1 MSVKIKNISISGIR
15 GIKEELT
22 LPLSEKSILIYGDNG
37 TGKSSISDALEWYFT
52 ERVNHLASQ
61 EIDLKDALRNSSV
74 SNDVQSRI
82 QIDFSNVK
90 YNSEKKLFQKKEKLV
105 AEDSNSTEDF
115 INYIDRTSRENLILR
130 YQYLTDFI
138 DKTKGDKLKSLSD
151 IIGFSEVNKTKEVL
165 KKAFS
170 SIKSEIKSQNFENQ
184 INTQKE
190 TLKAKIGAVVS
201 VEKNLYN
208 EINRIIKPF
217 KLGEEVHSLEDID
230 KVLLKLKS
238 PSTNPLLTEL
248 KFLENNKSVLNTL
261 KNETEYISKEYSK
274 YYVEFNKMADD
285 VESIMQ
291 IFTKEILDAGKAVIH
306 KKFHKENTCPLC
318 LQAKDLTALLTE
330 IDKRLAIIEE
340 SAKKKA
346 SFDLAQQTVFKISEE
361 RIRIIDNLKRDA
373 LINDPSNASLKL
385 SIELLLSKF
394 SIYQQLGK
402 EKVTSGNKLKIA
414 DDIKL
419 LEQDFS
425 VIATLEKRI
434 VAVNKKLE
442 ADNKTT
448 IYSNISSAKEAFLRI
463 KKFESDKLV
472 LDRQRDSLQLIY
484 EEFVKK
490 QKESLEN
497 FITQFSGTINEYYQ
511 YMNPAEQFEE
521 IKIVTKGEEDDLSGI
536 SIEYKYK
543 GEWVSPPQKY
553 FSESHLNCFG
563 IAFFLASVKAFNIEN
578 KFMLLDDVISSFD
591 TTHRKRFADLLLEK
605 FSDYQIILLTHEIHW
620 YEYVSAIVMN
630 KNWLVNNLKWTE
642 IKGTFFE
649 ASIVSLKFKIEDKFA
664 NSNTDK
670 LGNDIREYLEK
681 MLKEVAQNFEV
692 KMKFQFNE
700 KNEDR
705 MSYELLSEI
714 KGRISKSA
722 DLKASDSLLDR
733 TLNSTYIGNKDSH
746 DSAYFPSLGDF
757 KAFWADVKAIENLFF
772 CGSCQRGVQFKY
784 YDESSKKIKCKCGTI
799 SYDLKR

>member
-15 GIKEELT
+15 GIKGELS

-82 QIDFSNVK
+82 QIDFSNLK
-90 YNSEKKLFQKKEKLV
+90 YNSEKKLFQKKEKLF

-115 INYIDRTSRENLILR
+115 KNYIDRTSRENLILR

-201 VEKNLYN
+201 VENNLYD

-217 KLGEEVHSLEDID
+217 KLDQEVRSLDDID
-230 KVLLKLKS
+230 EVLLKLKS

-248 KFLENNKSVLNTL
+248 KFLESNKNVLNTL
-261 KNETEYISKEYSK
+261 KNEAEYISNEYSK

-291 IFTKEILDAGKAVIH
+291 IFTKEILNAGKAVIH

-318 LQAKDLTALLTE
+318 LQAKDLAELLID
-330 IDKRLAIIEE
+330 IDKRLALIEE

-346 SFDLAQQTVFKISEE
+346 TFDSAQQTVIKISEE
-361 RIRIIDNLKRDA
+361 RIRILDNLKRDS
-373 LINDPSNASLKL
+373 LINDVSNSSLKFSL
-385 SIELLLSKF
+385 EALLSKI
-394 SIYQQLGK
+394 SVYQQLGK

-414 DDIKL
+414 NDIKL

-425 VIATLEKRI
+425 ILLDLEKRI
-434 VAVNKKLE
+434 VAINKKLE
-442 ADNKTT
+442 TDNKTT

-472 LDRQRDSLQLIY
+472 LDKQRDSLQLIN

-490 QKESLEN
+490 QKEALEN
-497 FITQFSGTINEYYQ
+497 FISQFSGTINDYYQ
-511 YMNPAEQFEE
+511 YMNPAEQFDE
-521 IKIVTKGEEDDLSGI
+521 IKIVTKGDEDDLTGI
-536 SIEYKYK
+536 TIEYKYN

-563 IAFFLASVKAFNIEN
+563 IAFFLASVKAFNVEN
-578 KFMLLDDVISSFD
+578 KFILLDDVISSFD
-591 TTHRKRFADLLLEK
+591 TTHRKRFADLLIEK

-620 YEYVSAIVMN
+620 YQYVSAVVKN
-630 KNWLVNNLKWTE
+630 KNWLVNSVKWTE
-642 IKGTFFE
+642 LKGTFFE
-649 ASIVSLKFKIEDKFA
+649 ESSGSLKLKIEDKFV
-664 NSNTDK
+664 NSNIDK
-670 LGNDIREYLEK
+670 LGNDIREYLERI
-681 MLKEVAQNFEV
+681 LKEVALNFEV

-705 MSYELLSEI
+705 MSYELLSEL

-722 DLKASDSLLDR
+722 DLKS
-733 TLNSTYIGNKDSH
+733 YSH
-746 DSAYFPSLGDF
+746 DSKFSPSLGDL
-757 KAFWADVKAIENLFF
+757 KAFWADVKAIEILFF
-772 CGSCQRGVQFKY
+772 CDNCQRGVQFKY
-784 YDESSKKIKCKCGTI
+784 YDESSRKIKCKCGTI